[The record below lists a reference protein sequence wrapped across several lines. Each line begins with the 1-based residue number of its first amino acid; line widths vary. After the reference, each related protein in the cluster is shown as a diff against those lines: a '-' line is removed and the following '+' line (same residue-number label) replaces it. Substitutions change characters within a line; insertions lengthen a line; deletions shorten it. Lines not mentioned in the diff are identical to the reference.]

1 MLAIDNF
8 VGDTLKRLEQ
18 IAPLNCLD
26 IRSYKKNRKIV
37 IEKLE
42 EGYNLY
48 EEGFHEEVFYDLSK
62 EELKKLLKI
71 IEKREFP
78 RSNKLRLYVLD
89 SRESS
94 AARANYRQEVEEE
107 EQELE
112 KVFLKC
118 PYNLFT
124 PIKSLLEEQGGEIIN
139 VDFREEVG
147 IQMLLNEVVY
157 SLLKEYV
164 KDEQNIELYTYY

>member
-1 MLAIDNF
+1 MLVIDNF

-48 EEGFHEEVFYDLSK
+48 EEGFHEEVFYNLSK

-94 AARANYRQEVEEE
+94 VARANYRQEVEE
-107 EQELE
+107 
-112 KVFLKC
+112 
-118 PYNLFT
+118 
-124 PIKSLLEEQGGEIIN
+124 EEQGGEIIN

-147 IQMLLNEVVY
+147 MQMLLNEGVY

>member
-48 EEGFHEEVFYDLSK
+48 EEGFHEEVFMTYLRKNLRSY
-62 EELKKLLKI
+62 LKLLK
-71 IEKREFP
+71 RGNF
-78 RSNKLRLYVLD
+78 
-89 SRESS
+89 
-94 AARANYRQEVEEE
+94 QEV
-107 EQELE
+107 
-112 KVFLKC
+112 
-118 PYNLFT
+118 
-124 PIKSLLEEQGGEIIN
+124 IS
-139 VDFREEVG
+139 
-147 IQMLLNEVVY
+147 
-157 SLLKEYV
+157 
-164 KDEQNIELYTYY
+164 